1 MLVLNKRLTSHKNLA
16 KFTLIMNTSIVKWKQ
31 KTEHY
36 QASGVIIFFS
46 QSFLKRTK
54 FCAFC
59 TKLTFLVEIFSYF
72 RFPKRGNF

>member
-36 QASGVIIFFS
+36 QASGVIIFF
-46 QSFLKRTK
+46 
-54 FCAFC
+54 
-59 TKLTFLVEIFSYF
+59 FSVF
-72 RFPKRGNF
+72 FEMH

>member
-36 QASGVIIFFS
+36 QASGIIIFF
-46 QSFLKRTK
+46 
-54 FCAFC
+54 
-59 TKLTFLVEIFSYF
+59 FSVF
-72 RFPKRGNF
+72 FETH